1 MRKPLVWL
9 HGAVRTPPF
18 SKEARIE
25 TGVLLRKLQRGEV
38 LGMPNSRPMP
48 PIGARCHELRIA
60 DGVVRWRLIY
70 RIDADAIV
78 IAAVFKK
85 KTAQTPKSVTDVC
98 TQRYRDYDRL
108 TRG

>member
-18 SKEARIE
+18 SGEARIE
-25 TGVLLRKLQRGEV
+25 TGVLLRRLQRGEV
-38 LGMPNSRPMP
+38 LGMPNSRQMP
-48 PIGARCHELRIA
+48 TIGPRCHELGIA
-60 DGVVRWRLIY
+60 DGAVTWRLIY

-78 IAAVFKK
+78 VAAVFKK

-98 TQRYRDYDRL
+98 THRYRDYDRL